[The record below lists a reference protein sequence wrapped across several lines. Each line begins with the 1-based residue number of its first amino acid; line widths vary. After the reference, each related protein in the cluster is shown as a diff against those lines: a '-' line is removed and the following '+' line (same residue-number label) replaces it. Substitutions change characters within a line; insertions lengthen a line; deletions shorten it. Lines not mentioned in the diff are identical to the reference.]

1 VRNMSKSIL
10 VTALLAAALLP
21 GRAVAQQEQQP
32 QPQAQAQAQ
41 AGGQAA
47 NIELVYEREVFSY
60 RGVSRRDP
68 FRPLTD
74 DDSMGP
80 RFESLALQA
89 IIYSTGRGNS
99 LALLT
104 DADGRVYRVR
114 VGDVV
119 GNSQVIEIGPL
130 RVVLAVEN
138 FGTIRQEM
146 LELPTRGGSDR

>member
-1 VRNMSKSIL
+1 MSKLFL
-10 VTALLAAALLP
+10 VPVLAAAALLP
-21 GRAVAQQEQQP
+21 RQAVAQQAQPEGPQQ
-32 QPQAQAQAQ
+32 AVHKSAD
-41 AGGQAA
+41 
-47 NIELVYEREVFSY
+47 IELVYEREVFSY
-60 RGVSRRDP
+60 RGASRRDP
-68 FRPLTD
+68 FRPLSEE
-74 DDSMGP
+74 SMGP

-89 IIYSTGRGNS
+89 IIYSTGRGGS

-104 DADGRVYRVR
+104 DAEGRVYRVR

-146 LELPTRGGSDR
+146 LELPTRGGTDR